1 VVHTHPYLSARAR
14 APDRRRGRHGHGR
27 RWPGWAVT
35 RLHRLTAA
43 SGRAHF
49 FRLGGPSH
57 YSGGN
62 YLIGFEHCAGVA
74 GRATPRE
81 FFCILSLHPCRPGLR
96 AAAPARADI
105 ADVTGGP
112 ESRPALAPPRSM
124 TNRRGIC
131 KYVTI
136 TRSNNYRG
144 GRHTDR
150 ATKQPP
156 RALPTLHMFHDLETC
171 GMTSEPIIIRTSC
184 RRPSCRRPSCA
195 AALHDATT
203 NLHYS
208 ADTWLAPRHP
218 GR

>member
-1 VVHTHPYLSARAR
+1 M
-14 APDRRRGRHGHGR
+14 
-27 RWPGWAVT
+27 T
-35 RLHRLTAA
+35 RLRLTAA
-43 SGRAHF
+43 SGRAHV

-74 GRATPRE
+74 GRARPRE
-81 FFCILSLHPCRPGLR
+81 FFCILSLHPVSTRAPGCGSRPR
-96 AAAPARADI
+96 RHRRRDRWARIPPRPSPAPIADQPARDLQI
-105 ADVTGGP
+105 L
-112 ESRPALAPPRSM
+112 RYY
-124 TNRRGIC
+124 N
-131 KYVTI
+131 K
-136 TRSNNYRG
+136 SNKLQGWIG
-144 GRHTDR
+144 GRHWSTDR

-184 RRPSCRRPSCA
+184 RRPSRHRPSCA